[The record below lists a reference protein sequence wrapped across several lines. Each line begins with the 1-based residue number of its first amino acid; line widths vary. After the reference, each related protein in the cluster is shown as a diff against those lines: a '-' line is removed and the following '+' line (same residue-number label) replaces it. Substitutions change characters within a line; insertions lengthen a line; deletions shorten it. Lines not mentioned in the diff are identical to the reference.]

1 MKRNLGRKLTYR
13 NKLIFITVSTI
24 ICVISLFISDKLARE
39 LQIKEKKEV
48 NLWSLATSKM
58 GNERSSDIRS
68 ERDELINAI
77 RSNNTTIP
85 FIITD
90 EKRNV
95 METNLPKNIVSN
107 PETVDKMIRNM
118 ANKNDV
124 ITLDMNYG
132 TRFRYYYVF
141 YGNSI
146 VINLLRFFP
155 IVSLIIILIFVS
167 FSYITY
173 NSSKRDEQ
181 NKVWIGMAKETAH
194 QLGTPTSSLLGWI
207 EYLKSQNADPQV
219 ITEMTKDIDRLLTVV
234 DRFSKIGSKTVLEPL
249 NITDVAI
256 NSVNYFKQRI
266 SKKVVLSFHSLEEL
280 PLVANANE
288 VLFGWVLENLIRNS
302 VDALG
307 GEGTI
312 SVTTYCDKKWIY
324 VDVTDS
330 GKGIAPSKIDDI
342 FKPGFTTKS
351 RGWGLGLSLSK
362 RIVEQYHKGRIFVA
376 NSVIDK
382 GTTIRVMIKKM

>member
-1 MKRNLGRKLTYR
+1 MKRNFSRRLTYR
-13 NKLIFITVSTI
+13 NKLIFITVSTV
-24 ICVISLFISDKLARE
+24 ICVISLIVSDRLARE
-39 LQIKEKKEV
+39 LQLKENKEV

-58 GNERSSDIRS
+58 GNEPFRDVRA

-77 RSNNTTIP
+77 RSNNSTIP
-85 FIITD
+85 FVITD
-90 EKRNV
+90 EKRKV
-95 METNLPKNIVSN
+95 IETNLPRKVAND
-107 PETVDKMIRNM
+107 PKAMDKMIRRM
-118 ANKNDV
+118 ANKNET
-124 ITLDMNYG
+124 ITLYINYG
-132 TRFRYYYVF
+132 TTFGFYYVF
-141 YGNSI
+141 YDNSI
-146 VINLLRFFP
+146 LINLLRFFP
-155 IVSLIIILIFVS
+155 VISLIIILIFVS

-207 EYLKSQNADPQV
+207 EYLKTQNVEQEV

-234 DRFSKIGSKTVLEPL
+234 DRFSKIGSKTSLEPL
-249 NITDVAI
+249 NVTEIAI
-256 NSVNYFKQRI
+256 NTVNYFQQRI
-266 SKKVVLSFHSLEEL
+266 PKKVILSFHSLEEL
-280 PLVANANE
+280 PLIANAND

-302 VDALG
+302 IDALG
-307 GEGTI
+307 GEGEI

-330 GKGIAPSKIDDI
+330 GKGIAPGKQDEI

-362 RIVEQYHKGRIFVA
+362 RIVEQYHKGQIFVA

-382 GTTIRVMIKKM
+382 GTTIRIMIKKL